1 MGKND
6 SKMYISYNKW
16 VNFPYFRQKT
26 WDFPAN
32 YICLP
37 VTWLHLLPRTGEWK
51 LWILAAGRVNQQPQV
66 KDDTSGSIPQTGR
79 EFVMGNLKKTPP
91 MPRFPKEI

>member
-1 MGKND
+1 MGEFSIFPTKNMGF
-6 SKMYISYNKW
+6 SSQLYMFTGYM
-16 VNFPYFRQKT
+16 
-26 WDFPAN
+26 
-32 YICLP
+32 
-37 VTWLHLLPRTGEWK
+37 VTLLPRTGEWK